1 MEYNKIIAVTGLPGL
16 YELLSSKSDGAI
28 VRSLDDKTTR
38 FVSSRIHNFSHLES
52 IEVYTVRD
60 NVNLVDILKAME
72 AGGEKLPDE
81 KDGAD
86 LKAYFT
92 KVYPD
97 LDFSR
102 VYSSDLKK
110 MVKWYSVLK
119 ANNIEIKLSEPE
131 EEETELEEAA
141 VEEAPAP
148 KKEAA
153 PKKKAAAES
162 TATTEEAPT
171 KTAAP
176 AKATAEK
183 PAHPE
188 KAVHT
193 EKAVKAEKV
202 VTKEKPAAEVEKPK
216 AKKTAEKEKPAAKT
230 EKAKKAD
237 APAEKPGADKPKG
250 AAKKK

>member
-72 AGGEKLPDE
+72 ASAGKLPDE

-97 LDFSR
+97 LDFGR

-131 EEETELEEAA
+131 EEEVAEEAE
-141 VEEAPAP
+141 VEEAPAAP

-153 PKKKAAAES
+153 PKKKAA
-162 TATTEEAPT
+162 TEVAPA
-171 KTAAP
+171 KTAATEKP
-176 AKATAEK
+176 ATAEK
-183 PAHPE
+183 
-188 KAVHT
+188 AVKT
-193 EKAVKAEKV
+193 EKAVA
-202 VTKEKPAAEVEKPK
+202 KEKAAPAEAERS
-216 AKKTAEKEKPAAKT
+216 
-230 EKAKKAD
+230 KAKKAD
-237 APAEKPGADKPKG
+237 EKGKPVKAEKTKKTEEAAAEKPKKT